1 MKSLKIAFSILL
13 CVTILSLGTA
23 VVCAVIAGNTA
34 ESFRDYRSSVITTLS
49 SLHGQLSSTKQAF
62 TEALARLDGL
72 QSEDETNP
80 VGSIPES
87 TAPDTKDE
95 HVGSIHESTAPDT
108 EAESES
114 IKQPE
119 AAPETDAPDSAAP
132 TALYTVRE
140 IGGRIGIFDAGGAL
154 VRTVNVPVATLP
166 RADREQLAVGITIHS
181 EEELKALIEDFSG

>member
-13 CVTILSLGTA
+13 CITILSVGA
-23 VVCAVIAGNTA
+23 SVVCAVIAANTA
-34 ESFRDYRSSVITTLS
+34 EYFRDYRSSVITTLS
-49 SLHGQLSSTKQAF
+49 SVHGQLNSTKRAC
-62 TEALARLDGL
+62 TDALARLDGL
-72 QSEDETNP
+72 QNDTEGVIDA
-80 VGSIPES
+80 S
-87 TAPDTKDE
+87 TAPET
-95 HVGSIHESTAPDT
+95 TAPET
-108 EAESES
+108 ESESES

-119 AAPETDAPDSAAP
+119 AAPETAVP

>member
-13 CVTILSLGTA
+13 CITILSVGA
-23 VVCAVIAGNTA
+23 SVVCAVIAANTA
-34 ESFRDYRSSVITTLS
+34 EYLRDYRSSVITTLS
-49 SLHGQLSSTKQAF
+49 SVHGQLNSTKRAF
-62 TEALARLDGL
+62 TDALARLDGL
-72 QSEDETNP
+72 QNDTEGAIDA
-80 VGSIPES
+80 S
-87 TAPDTKDE
+87 TAPET
-95 HVGSIHESTAPDT
+95 TAPET
-108 EAESES
+108 ESESES

-119 AAPETDAPDSAAP
+119 AAPETAVP

>member
-13 CVTILSLGTA
+13 CVTILSVGA
-23 VVCAVIAGNTA
+23 SVVCAVIAGNTA

-49 SLHGQLSSTKQAF
+49 SVHGQLSSSKQAF
-62 TEALARLDGL
+62 AEALARLDGL
-72 QSEDETNP
+72 QNET
-80 VGSIPES
+80 E
-87 TAPDTKDE
+87 TAE
-95 HVGSIHESTAPDT
+95 SIHESTAPESTAPET
-108 EAESES
+108 ESESES

-119 AAPETDAPDSAAP
+119 ASPETDAPETAVP

-166 RADREQLAVGITIHS
+166 RADRQQLAVGITIHS
-181 EEELKALIEDFSG
+181 EEELQTLIEDFSG

>member
-13 CVTILSLGTA
+13 CITILSVGA
-23 VVCAVIAGNTA
+23 SVVCAVIAANTA
-34 ESFRDYRSSVITTLS
+34 EYFRDYRSSVITTLS
-49 SLHGQLSSTKQAF
+49 SVHGQLNSTKRAF
-62 TEALARLDGL
+62 TDALARLDGL
-72 QSEDETNP
+72 QNETNTDFAE
-80 VGSIPES
+80 SDIES
-87 TAPDTKDE
+87 TAPET
-95 HVGSIHESTAPDT
+95 TAPET
-108 EAESES
+108 ESESES

-119 AAPETDAPDSAAP
+119 AAPETAVP

>member
-1 MKSLKIAFSILL
+1 MRSLKIAFSILL
-13 CVTILSLGTA
+13 CVTILSVGA
-23 VVCAVIAGNTA
+23 SVVCAVIAGNTA

-49 SLHGQLSSTKQAF
+49 SLHGQLSSSKQAF
-62 TEALARLDGL
+62 TDALARLDGL
-72 QSEDETNP
+72 QNESENQSTA
-80 VGSIPES
+80 PES
-87 TAPDTKDE
+87 TAPET
-95 HVGSIHESTAPDT
+95 ES
-108 EAESES
+108 ESES

-140 IGGRIGIFDAGGAL
+140 LGGRIGIFDAGGAL

-166 RADREQLAVGITIHS
+166 RTDRAQLAVGITSHS